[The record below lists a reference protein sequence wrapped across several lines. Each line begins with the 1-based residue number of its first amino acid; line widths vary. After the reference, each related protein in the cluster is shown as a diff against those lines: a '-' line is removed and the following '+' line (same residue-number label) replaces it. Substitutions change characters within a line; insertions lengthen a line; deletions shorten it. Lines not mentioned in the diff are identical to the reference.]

1 MVAKKGNKK
10 FSSPVLEDEARVAVA
25 ATFEKFVA
33 QLANTKTAVH
43 VWLAVPLDK
52 IAKGQK
58 AFQLFVLGQV
68 AQAADD
74 CGVDGKEP
82 TQASS

>member
-1 MVAKKGNKK
+1 M
-10 FSSPVLEDEARVAVA
+10 R
-25 ATFEKFVA
+25 
-33 QLANTKTAVH
+33 
-43 VWLAVPLDK
+43 LAVRLDE

-58 AFQLFVLGQV
+58 ALDPFVLGQV

-74 CGVDGKEP
+74 RRVDGEKP